1 MVGCAGSNLSSVPF
15 CLYVFIFCHCF
26 YFLLICLNNETLPL
40 DLKNS
45 HHEVPIT
52 KDSIHNPGMKLSI
65 FLQFWVCIS
74 VLGHSESVDAMS

>member
-1 MVGCAGSNLSSVPF
+1 MSSGGGLCGFKSELCSFLLV
-15 CLYVFIFCHCF
+15 CF

-45 HHEVPIT
+45 HHQVPIT